1 MSIASAIKK
10 AHAQLQN
17 KTAKAA
23 IEDDTQHITLIVEK
37 PLWTIIKRKA
47 RKQMV
52 LPHDYM
58 LYLIEKG
65 VSEQ

>member
-10 AHAQLQN
+10 ANAQLKN
-17 KTAKAA
+17 KAA
-23 IEDDTQHITLIVEK
+23 AAVSEDDTQHITLIVEK

-58 LYLIEKG
+58 LYLVEKG
-65 VSEQ
+65 VNDD

>member
-10 AHAQLQN
+10 AQSQLQN
-17 KTAKAA
+17 KASGAVS
-23 IEDDTQHITLIVEK
+23 EDDTQHITLIIEK

-65 VSEQ
+65 VSDE